1 MMAKL
6 PQEELHNIFIEAV
19 TDYLVS
25 HGDIY
30 EKPLLLD
37 FNSPLPQKVRLYIYN
52 ATHPPGGR
60 TVGEHKIQLIV
71 PGQKRGERGNFDRS
85 DGRIVILAG
94 YEAETEVFVL
104 WDAGMFPD
112 FAYSRNIQV
121 RAETI
126 YDAFAGRIGQQ
137 ARNIRGRGTEIV
149 LTSQKENL
157 PAAIQK
163 RVKITRE
170 RLIGVN

>member
-6 PQEELHNIFIEAV
+6 RQEELHNIFIEAV
-19 TDYLVS
+19 KDYLIS
-25 HGDIY
+25 HSDVN

-37 FNSPLPQKVRLYIYN
+37 LKSPLPQKVRLYIFN

-71 PGQKRGERGNFDRS
+71 SGQRRGQRGNFDYS
-85 DGRIVILAG
+85 DGRIVILVG
-94 YEAETEVFVL
+94 YESETDVFVL
-104 WDAGMFPD
+104 WDAGMFPN

-126 YDAFAGRIGQQ
+126 YEAFAGKIGQQ
-137 ARNIRGRGTEIV
+137 SRFIRGKGKEIV
-149 LTSQKENL
+149 LTAQKENL
-157 PAAIQK
+157 PAAIQQ
-163 RVKITRE
+163 RVRITRE
-170 RLIGVN
+170 RLIGAS